1 MKTLKQFMEETGYLK
16 VKSPDEQKFIDK
28 HKTDTIPDANGNGDE
43 VFKASNVKKVPRK
56 AERKGYEPGEDEKVY
71 EEVEELDELSK
82 KTLRSY
88 RSKRSAQ
95 RADAKDELEYHF
107 DAEFLKRAP
116 RMSSDSPEDRER
128 AYAYHNALRKDIN
141 KMSTGIKR
149 ASAKIRKEELDEAER
164 GYKSDSPRRGR
175 RYGPMDRKPIKL
187 MRKKKKAIDKLAKEE
202 FTQSIEAL
210 SPRLQEA
217 MVSVHDRL
225 SEENRQK
232 FVAACQ
238 TEEGLEKMVAFALEN
253 RGV

>member
-1 MKTLKQFMEETGYLK
+1 MKTLKQFMEATGYLK

-43 VFKASNVKKVPRK
+43 VFKASKVKMDDRRK
-56 AERKGYEPGEDEKVY
+56 HRHGYNPGEDEKVY
-71 EEVEELDELSK
+71 EAVETERVKHPVGQRPKGPGWVLKQAGEQTGKDHNVWERK
-82 KTLRSY
+82 F
-88 RSKRSAQ
+88 KRVNEA
-95 RADAKDELEYHF
+95 
-107 DAEFLKRAP
+107 LK
-116 RMSSDSPEDRER
+116 
-128 AYAYHNALRKDIN
+128 
-141 KMSTGIKR
+141 
-149 ASAKIRKEELDEAER
+149 

-187 MRKKKKAIDKLAKEE
+187 MRKKKKAIDKFAKEE